1 MKNAYKHIKTTRNA
15 SSLKSLSAL
24 ALVGMG
30 VVCGVSPV
38 WATPFLGASQSFA
51 VLGTSTVTN
60 TGSTTLWGDLGVYT
74 GTSIT
79 GFFGTVANDGPG
91 TFTGTAHENDAVALQ
106 AQNDALTAY
115 TTLFNLPSTRDLT
128 GQDLGGLLLTPGIYS
143 FDTTAQLTGTLTLD
157 AQGDPD
163 ALFVFQI
170 GSGLTTASSSVV
182 NVING
187 SSGGVM
193 GLYWQIGSS
202 ATLGTSSLFAGNI
215 LADQSITLNTSAS
228 ILCGR
233 AIALNAA
240 VAMDTNVITN
250 DCIAYAND
258 TGDTRGSDDGS
269 GGFSGAGSSNGGGSV
284 PEPATLALL
293 GLGLLGLGLSRRRQ
307 G

>member
-1 MKNAYKHIKTTRNA
+1 MN
-15 SSLKSLSAL
+15 
-24 ALVGMG
+24 V
-30 VVCGVSPV
+30 
-38 WATPFLGASQSFA
+38 
-51 VLGTSTVTN
+51 
-60 TGSTTLWGDLGVYT
+60 
-74 GTSIT
+74 
-79 GFFGTVANDGPG
+79 
-91 TFTGTAHENDAVALQ
+91 
-106 AQNDALTAY
+106 
-115 TTLFNLPSTRDLT
+115 NLPSTSDLT
-128 GQDLGGLLLTPGIYS
+128 GQDLGGLILTPGIYN

-187 SSGGVM
+187 LSGGVM

-202 ATLGTSSLFAGNI
+202 ATLGTSTLFAGNI

-240 VAMDTNVITN
+240 VTMDTNVIAN

-258 TGDTRGSDDGS
+258 TDDTSRSDYGS
-269 GGFSGAGSSNGGGSV
+269 GGFSGAGSSNGGGTV

-293 GLGLLGLGLSRRRQ
+293 GLGLLGLGFSRRRQ